1 MKAKHRILA
10 AGMAAAMTLSL
21 AACGG
26 SASTAEPTATVTL
39 WSSALKKLFMIILS
53 AC

>member
-1 MKAKHRILA
+1 MKAKHRVLA

-26 SASTAEPTATVTL
+26 SASTAEPTARAKAMNDGRRYT
-39 WSSALKKLFMIILS
+39 I
-53 AC
+53 